1 MPKYIEAVE
10 TAEKISEKYSIPLY
24 ELVDV
29 FKDIPSADVK
39 EVVHAKWKYDDGV
52 DLVCTACGRLAL
64 TSCYAYVQCCSPY
77 CPNCG
82 AKMEGKN
89 G

>member
-1 MPKYIEAVE
+1 MPRYIEVAGA
-10 TAEKISEKYSIPLY
+10 AEKISEKYSIPLH

-29 FKDIPSADVK
+29 FGDIPSADVK
-39 EVVHAKWKYDDGV
+39 EVKYGYWKYDDGM
-52 DLVCTACGRLAL
+52 DLECSVCGRLAL
-64 TSCYAYVQCCSPY
+64 TPFYSSVQYRSQY
-77 CPNCG
+77 CPHCG